1 MERDLIVFAV
11 LAFAAWRYINSMMSN
26 TVRSA
31 IPFEKAR
38 EEIRTGDMLL
48 IGDCG
53 GGAAAWSAM
62 TTAVMRISD
71 MSPWTEVCVAKR
83 TSQGEVQVWQPSTYS
98 VVPLEDFAASNAGC
112 VAVRPLQCSEQQ
124 RSFIQAQFDA
134 GVQQIQAAGTAN
146 AVDAVSSYMY
156 RHSKTSNPRPA
167 HTGVTCSEAVSF
179 FYHSCGVFQDER
191 GVYGIT
197 PGEIAARPPTAEA
210 FRFGPAVFVRPP
222 KTGSSALH
230 EPLHDQ
236 PAEQT
241 VSASPPVAE
250 ASDDTGGWPSRESG
264 AAQKLQVSDVPP
276 LSAQALA
283 SVPTWFKMAV
293 RSPGNR

>member
-11 LAFAAWRYINSMMSN
+11 LAFAAWRYINSMMSH

-31 IPFEKAR
+31 ITFEKAR
-38 EEIRTGDMLL
+38 DEIRTGDMLL
-48 IGDCG
+48 VGDCG
-53 GGAAAWSAM
+53 GGASAWAAAANA
-62 TTAVMRISD
+62 AVRIAD

-83 TSQGEVQVWQPSTYS
+83 TSEGTVHVWQPSTYS
-98 VVPLEDFAASNAGC
+98 VVPLDEFAASHAGC

-124 RSFIQAQFDA
+124 RSFVQTQFDA
-134 GVQQIQAAGTAN
+134 AVQQIQAAGTAN

-179 FYHSCGVFQDER
+179 FYHSCGAFQDER
-191 GVYGIT
+191 GVYGVT
-197 PGEIAARPPTAEA
+197 AGEIAAQPPTTET
-210 FRFGPAVFVRPP
+210 FKFGPAVFIRPP
-222 KTGSSALH
+222 KHAASALH
-230 EPLHDQ
+230 EPLHT
-236 PAEQT
+236 PPTEAEQ
-241 VSASPPVAE
+241 PPENPA
-250 ASDDTGGWPSRESG
+250 DDADAGGWPSRESG

-283 SVPTWFKMAV
+283 SVPSWFKLAV
-293 RSPGNR
+293 RSSGNR